1 MYESIKP
8 EGEGMRFRETLKQE
22 IAKSGL
28 SAERFE
34 RVLGVFLGDEEGGV
48 DDGVEQELLERLRVL
63 EEQGMTVD
71 VPGALLSEMQRHEQA
86 PGFYFEYVDSLSISP
101 KEKRVLKS
109 VLEGDRN
116 GELTFIDPKTL
127 DYVVP
132 IGLRIEKGTN
142 ELSREDRA
150 ERLLGSLKAV
160 IEVIGKKPFG
170 VEFVE
175 E

>member
-1 MYESIKP
+1 MYESMKP
-8 EGEGMRFRETLKQE
+8 EDEGVRFREALKDDIE
-22 IAKSGL
+22 KSGL
-28 SAERFE
+28 STERFE
-34 RVLGVFLGDEEGGV
+34 QVLGVFLGDEEGGV
-48 DDGVEQELLERLRVL
+48 NDGVEREMLERLRAL
-63 EEQGMTVD
+63 EKQGMTVD

-86 PGFYFEYVDSLSISP
+86 SSLYFEYIDSLPIDS

-109 VLEGDRN
+109 VLEENRN

-150 ERLLGSLKAV
+150 EKLLGSLKAV
-160 IEVIGKKPFG
+160 IEAIGKKPFG